1 MKTLLIIIA
10 TAAAV
15 VIVLSVLGFL
25 KIKEALAFLERLFY

>member
-1 MKTLLIIIA
+1 MKTILIIIA

-25 KIKEALAFLERLFY
+25 KIKEAMEYLERLFY